1 MFCSRGVN
9 APSFSKIKKK
19 KNNLTGSNVAGEIFA
34 RPEAN
39 GQLIYRGYFKQVE

>member
-1 MFCSRGVN
+1 MRLAV
-9 APSFSKIKKK
+9 KKFK
-19 KNNLTGSNVAGEIFA
+19 KNLTGSNVAGDIFA